1 MNRTV
6 SFAKRNLKEMCRDV
20 LSYIFCLAFPIVML
34 VIMTLVNE
42 SIPAEANMTIFRI
55 DNLLGG
61 IIIFGQTFV
70 MLFTTLSVSKDRETS
85 FLMRLYASPMKS
97 SNFTMGYFLPMILI
111 ALAQAFVAVVAS
123 FVISLIVGVKLNLVG
138 VLLSIIISVPS
149 AIMFI
154 GIGVLFG
161 TILNSNAAPGLCS
174 IVISLGSFLGGIWFD
189 AEGTGGVMYK
199 ICKCL
204 PFIYCT
210 RSVRSTIAMDFS
222 KDAFAMP
229 LLVVVA
235 VAVVFA
241 VLSAAV
247 FKTKMKADLN

>member
-1 MNRTV
+1 MNKTI
-6 SFAKRNLKEMCRDV
+6 SFAKRNLKEMYRDV
-20 LSYIFCLAFPIVML
+20 LSYVFCLAFPIVML

-55 DNLLGG
+55 DNLMGG

-70 MLFTTLSVSKDRETS
+70 MLFTTLLVSKDRESS

-97 SNFTMGYFLPMILI
+97 TDFTMGYFLPMLLI
-111 ALAQAFVAVVAS
+111 AVAQAFVAVAAS
-123 FVISLIVGVKLNLVG
+123 LVISLITGVKLNLG
-138 VLLSIIISVPS
+138 GALLSVIVSVPS

-154 GIGVLFG
+154 GTGVLLG
-161 TILNSNAAPGLCS
+161 TLLNSNAAPGLCS

-210 RSVRSTIAMDFS
+210 KTVRSAIAMDFS
-222 KDAFAMP
+222 KDGF
-229 LLVVVA
+229 LVPVFVVA
-235 VAVVFA
+235 AVALA
-241 VLSAAV
+241 LSVLAAEV
-247 FKTKMKADLN
+247 FKAKMKADLN

>member
-1 MNRTV
+1 MNKTIC
-6 SFAKRNLKEMCRDV
+6 FAKRNLKEMYRDV

-42 SIPAEANMTIFRI
+42 SIPKEADMTIFRI
-55 DNLLGG
+55 DNLMGG
-61 IIIFGQTFV
+61 IIVFGQTFV
-70 MLFTTLSVSKDRETS
+70 MLFTTLSVSKDRECS

-111 ALAQAFVAVVAS
+111 AMAQAFTAVAAS
-123 FVISLIVGVKLNLVG
+123 LVISFIVGVKLSIGG
-138 VLLSIIISVPS
+138 VLLSIVFSIPS
-149 AIMFI
+149 AVMFI

-210 RSVRSTIAMDFS
+210 KTVRSTIAMDFS
-222 KDAFAMP
+222 WDCFLMP
-229 LLVVVA
+229 LIVVVA
-235 VAVVFA
+235 VALLLS
-241 VLSAAV
+241 VLAAAV

>member
-1 MNRTV
+1 MNKTV
-6 SFAKRNLKEMCRDV
+6 SFAKRNLKEMCRDA
-20 LSYIFCLAFPIVML
+20 LSYILCMAFPIVML

-55 DNLLGG
+55 DNLMGG

-70 MLFTTLSVSKDRETS
+70 MLFTTLAVSKDRETS
-85 FLMRLYASPMKS
+85 FLMRLFASPMKS

-111 ALAQAFVAVVAS
+111 AMAQAFVTVAASLAIS
-123 FVISLIVGVKLNLVG
+123 FIVGVKLNYAG
-138 VLLSIIISVPS
+138 VLLSIVLSVPS
-149 AIMFI
+149 AVMFI

-161 TILNSNAAPGLCS
+161 TLLNSNAAPGLCS

-189 AEGTGGVMYK
+189 AEGTGGVLYR

-210 RSVRSTIAMDFS
+210 RTVRSTIAMDFS
-222 KDAFAMP
+222 RSSFVIP
-229 LLVVVA
+229 LIVVVA
-235 VAVVFA
+235 MAIILSI
-241 VLSAAV
+241 LSAVV

>member
-1 MNRTV
+1 MNKTV

-34 VIMTLVNE
+34 IIMTLVNE

-97 SNFTMGYFLPMILI
+97 KNFTVGYFLPMILI
-111 ALAQAFVAVVAS
+111 ALAQATVAIAAS
-123 FVISLIVGVKLNLVG
+123 FVISLIVGVKLNLPG
-138 VLLSIIISVPS
+138 VLLSIVISVPS
-149 AIMFI
+149 GIMFI

-161 TILNSNAAPGLCS
+161 TIFNSNAAPGLCS
-174 IVISLGSFLGGIWFD
+174 IVISLGSFLGD
-189 AEGTGGVMYK
+189 N
-199 ICKCL
+199 
-204 PFIYCT
+204 
-210 RSVRSTIAMDFS
+210 
-222 KDAFAMP
+222 
-229 LLVVVA
+229 
-235 VAVVFA
+235 
-241 VLSAAV
+241 
-247 FKTKMKADLN
+247 MK

>member
-1 MNRTV
+1 MNKTV
-6 SFAKRNLKEMCRDV
+6 SFAKRNLKEMCRDA
-20 LSYIFCLAFPIVML
+20 LSYILCMVFPIVML

-55 DNLLGG
+55 DNLMGG

-70 MLFTTLSVSKDRETS
+70 MLFTTLAVSKDRETS
-85 FLMRLYASPMKS
+85 FLMRLFASPMKS

-111 ALAQAFVAVVAS
+111 AMAQAFVTVAAS
-123 FVISLIVGVKLNLVG
+123 LVISFIVGVKLNYAG
-138 VLLSIIISVPS
+138 VLLSIVLSVPS
-149 AIMFI
+149 AVMFI

-161 TILNSNAAPGLCS
+161 TLLNSNAAPGLCS

-189 AEGTGGVMYK
+189 AEGTGGVLYR

-210 RSVRSTIAMDFS
+210 RTVRSTIAMDFS
-222 KDAFAMP
+222 RSSFVIP
-229 LLVVVA
+229 LVVV
-235 VAVVFA
+235 VAMA
-241 VLSAAV
+241 IILSILSAVV